1 MCSSPAPSPRV
12 QTRGLK
18 QGVSN
23 LGYGLPE
30 VLRLRAVTWRWKER
44 SDRGLQLGLIAQA
57 VETVLPELVTTAK
70 DAEQTKVLNYT
81 GLLPVMIK
89 ALQEQQTQIEQQQRE
104 IEMLKPRQQEA
115 LKRLVCADHPQ
126 AEVCKSN

>member
-1 MCSSPAPSPRV
+1 
-12 QTRGLK
+12 
-18 QGVSN
+18 
-23 LGYGLPE
+23 
-30 VLRLRAVTWRWKER
+30 
-44 SDRGLQLGLIAQA
+44 
-57 VETVLPELVTTAK
+57 VLPELVTTAK